1 MQALC
6 GFLFRMVGV
15 FSTGFYVWYWLLS
28 LPKVEWALLTR
39 RMRLNWAHLSY
50 FTARYL
56 HLATVI
62 TIIITTNVQKILLN
76 CDSAAALKVTA
87 TLGNTAVAAAST
99 NLGLR
104 AVAMWKDIRFIRY
117 GLALVCAVHGF
128 FAFFMGLES
137 VQSKWDPTHRF
148 CMVMTS
154 KGQPQLLGFYTF
166 TLVWDLIILVFTFAG
181 MRRQGLPS
189 SSPLWTTIVTQGLGY
204 VLISCATCIPMM
216 IMVSL
221 NLNNTMNVIL
231 TAPGGTI
238 CVITSSAFV
247 TSLLEMRDPDSC
259 SSFDSRPQPARAVSP
274 RKSDGVSHALTTH
287 IELYA
292 SEIRNSS
299 EIVDERRTQKDAPQE
314 FYGEP

>member
-1 MQALC
+1 
-6 GFLFRMVGV
+6 MVGV

-39 RMRLNWAHLSY
+39 KMRFNWAHVSY
-50 FTARYL
+50 FIARYF
-56 HLATVI
+56 HLATVL
-62 TIIITTNVQKILLN
+62 TIIVTTNVQKILLN
-76 CDSAAALKVTA
+76 CDSAAGLKVTA
-87 TLGNTAVAAAST
+87 ILGNTAVAAAST

-104 AVAMWKDIRFIRY
+104 AVAMWKDIRLIR
-117 GLALVCAVHGF
+117 LALAIICAVHGV
-128 FAFFMGLES
+128 FAFVMGLES
-137 VQSKWDPTHRF
+137 VQSKWDPTHHV
-148 CMVMTS
+148 CMVLTA

-166 TLVWDLIILVFTFAG
+166 TLVWDLIILVFTLAG

-189 SSPLWTTIVTQGLGY
+189 SSPLWTTVVSQGLGY
-204 VLISCATCIPMM
+204 VLISCAACIPMM

-247 TSLLEMRDPDSC
+247 TSLLEMRESDSA
-259 SSFDSRPQPARAVSP
+259 SLASRPKPARAASL

-292 SEIRNSS
+292 SEGRTSC
-299 EIVDERRTQKDAPQE
+299 EPERDPADDDARTRPE
-314 FYGEP
+314 FYADMP